1 MINDDLGTPAGAGAA
16 TPSAT
21 VVTTPKEQRRAQ
33 ASSFLGSAVEYYDF
47 LLYAAAAGLVFPE
60 LFFSDLDHGTGVLLS
75 YLTLFTG
82 YISRPVGGLL
92 FGHFGD
98 KFGRKRM
105 LVITLLVMGVIS
117 MVIGLMPTA
126 ASIGIAAP
134 ILLAVLRLVQGLA
147 VGGEWAG
154 AMLMAGEHSGTE
166 SKGLGAS
173 LAVAGAPFGA
183 VMATLVLALTSGF
196 TGDAFVEWG
205 WRIPFLLSAVVV
217 AVGLYMRTRVSESP
231 EFEAARKRGE
241 VHTGL
246 PLAVLFTSYR
256 RTVVLGSL
264 AVMAPLFVQGLLA
277 VFMVPYVVEGGAVSQ
292 EAALYMLTLSNFVHV
307 FTIPLSA
314 WLSDRVGR
322 KRVMVGGAVFSA
334 LAIWPMFMLFDSQNA
349 VLITLAFLV
358 GNPLIQASM
367 YGPVGAYLSELFEP
381 TARYSGVSLTY
392 QLGSLLGA
400 GLARLVAQ
408 RLVTDSAGTVHLA
421 WYIVGARHQC
431 GSRPALPPGRGPL
444 RADRR
449 GEGGAAGVR
458 PRLTGPLTGRVLL
471 VGAAVRLS
479 SPAWPGCR
487 RSRPR
492 RRPRRC
498 RSRGA
503 AAG

>member
-1 MINDDLGTPAGAGAA
+1 MINDDLGTPA
-16 TPSAT
+16 TPPPAT
-21 VVTTPKEQRRAQ
+21 VTTTPAERRRAQ
-33 ASSFLGSAVEYYDF
+33 SSSFLGSAVEYYDF

-82 YISRPVGGLL
+82 YISRPIGGLL

-98 KFGRKRM
+98 KFGRKNM
-105 LVITLLVMGVIS
+105 LVITLLVMGIVS

-126 ASIGIAAP
+126 ASIGVAAP
-134 ILLAVLRLVQGLA
+134 ILLALLRLVQGLA

-154 AMLMAGEHSGTE
+154 AMLMAGEHATE
-166 SKGLGAS
+166 KSKGFGAS

-183 VMATLVLALTSGF
+183 VMATLVLGLTSGA
-196 TGDAFVEWG
+196 TGDAFAEWG

-246 PLAVLFTSYR
+246 PLGVLFTNYR

-292 EAALYMLTLSNFVHV
+292 ETALYMLTLSNFVHI
-307 FTIPLSA
+307 FTIPLFA
-314 WLSDRVGR
+314 WLSDQVGR
-322 KRVMVGGAVFSA
+322 KPVMLGGAAFSA
-334 LAIWPMFMLFDSQNA
+334 VMIWPMFMLFDSANP
-349 VLITLAFLV
+349 TLVAIAFLV

-400 GLARLVAQ
+400 GLAPLVAQ
-408 RLVTDSAGTVHLA
+408 RLVTDSAGTAHLG
-421 WYIVGARHQC
+421 WYIVGAYVI
-431 GSRPALPPGRGPL
+431 S
-444 RADRR
+444 
-449 GEGGAAGVR
+449 
-458 PRLTGPLTGRVLL
+458 
-471 VGAAVRLS
+471 GAAVVLS
-479 SPAWPGCR
+479 R
-487 RSRPR
+487 RSKT
-492 RRPRRC
+492 
-498 RSRGA
+498 A
-503 AAG
+503 AEVAADVVEDEPVTATT

>member
-1 MINDDLGTPAGAGAA
+1 MINDDLTATPPPSAIVTTTPA
-16 TPSAT
+16 
-21 VVTTPKEQRRAQ
+21 ERRRAQ
-33 ASSFLGSAVEYYDF
+33 SSSFLGSAVEYYDF

-60 LFFSDLDHGTGVLLS
+60 LFFSGLDHGTGVLLS

-98 KFGRKRM
+98 KFGRKNM
-105 LVITLLVMGVIS
+105 LVITLLVMGIVSI
-117 MVIGLMPTA
+117 VIGLMPTA
-126 ASIGIAAP
+126 GQIGVAAP

-154 AMLMAGEHSGTE
+154 AMLMAGEHASE
-166 SKGLGAS
+166 KSKGFGAS

-183 VMATLVLALTSGF
+183 VMATLVLAMTSGL
-196 TGDAFVEWG
+196 TGDAFAEWG

-241 VHTGL
+241 IHTGL
-246 PLAVLFTSYR
+246 PLGVLFTTYR

-292 EAALYMLTLSNFVHV
+292 ETALYMLTLSNFVHV
-307 FTIPLSA
+307 FTIPLFA
-314 WLSDRVGR
+314 WLSDKVGR
-322 KRVMVGGAVFSA
+322 KQVMIAGAAFSA
-334 LAIWPMFMLFDSQNA
+334 VMIWPMFLLFDSANPT
-349 VLITLAFLV
+349 LITLAFIV

-400 GLARLVAQ
+400 GLAPLVAQ
-408 RLVTDSAGTVHLA
+408 RLVTDSAGTAHLG
-421 WYIVGARHQC
+421 WYIVGVYVI
-431 GSRPALPPGRGPL
+431 S
-444 RADRR
+444 
-449 GEGGAAGVR
+449 AAA
-458 PRLTGPLTGRVLL
+458 VLL
-471 VGAAVRLS
+471 S
-479 SPAWPGCR
+479 R
-487 RSRPR
+487 RSVVAVEV
-492 RRPRRC
+492 
-498 RSRGA
+498 A
-503 AAG
+503 AEVVEEAPVSAR

>member
-1 MINDDLGTPAGAGAA
+1 MINDDHGQPAVPPPAIAATTPA
-16 TPSAT
+16 
-21 VVTTPKEQRRAQ
+21 ERRRAQ
-33 ASSFLGSAVEYYDF
+33 SSSFLGSAVEYYDF

-82 YISRPVGGLL
+82 YVSRPLGGLL

-98 KFGRKRM
+98 KIGRKRM
-105 LVITLLVMGVIS
+105 LVITLLVMGLVSIA
-117 MVIGLMPTA
+117 IGLMPTA
-126 ASIGIAAP
+126 ATLGVAAP

-154 AMLMAGEHSGTE
+154 AMLMAGEHAGHR
-166 SKGLGAS
+166 SKGFGAS

-183 VMATLVLALTSGF
+183 VMATLILGLTSGL
-196 TGDAFVEWG
+196 TGDAFAEWG

-217 AVGLYMRTRVSESP
+217 AVGLYLRARVSESP

-277 VFMVPYVVEGGAVSQ
+277 VFMVPYVVDGGAVSQ
-292 EAALYMLTLSNFVHV
+292 ETALYMLTLSNFVHV
-307 FTIPLSA
+307 FTIPLFA
-314 WLSDRVGR
+314 WLSDRYGR
-322 KRVMVGGAVFSA
+322 VRVMVVGAAFSA
-334 LAIWPMFMLFDSQNA
+334 AAIWPMFLLFDSSSPS
-349 VLITLAFLV
+349 LIALAFLV

-400 GLARLVAQ
+400 GLAPLVAERLVGA
-408 RLVTDSAGTVHLA
+408 SGGTGSLA
-421 WYIVGARHQC
+421 WYIVGAYVVSAAAVLL
-431 GSRPALPPGRGPL
+431 SR
-444 RADRR
+444 
-449 GEGGAAGVR
+449 GVR
-458 PRLTGPLTGRVLL
+458 SRAESEAVEDDGRVPA
-471 VGAAVRLS
+471 GA
-479 SPAWPGCR
+479 
-487 RSRPR
+487 
-492 RRPRRC
+492 
-498 RSRGA
+498 
-503 AAG
+503 